1 MGVSQQD
8 IFGNAAGEPATPGSY
23 GEAPSGYRLPAVT
36 RLGAVRLEIADLGRS
51 LAYYDKTL
59 GLRVLYS
66 ESSRAVLGPHDE
78 DTALVDLHERPGA
91 RPAPRRGR
99 LGLFHF
105 AILLPDR
112 PSLGRFMRHLGKAGA
127 KAGAGD
133 HLVSEA
139 LYLHDPDNLGIEVYA
154 DRPRDSWRRMGR
166 ELMMAT
172 DPVDVA
178 ALMRAAGET
187 RWAGMPART
196 VIGHLHLHVGDLTAA
211 NTFYGEGLGFDR
223 TVWQYPGALF
233 FGAGGYHHHVGT
245 NTWAGSD
252 ATPPEDADARLL
264 EWTIELP
271 GSAEV
276 DELSQNLQRAGFRA
290 EREAGGGLV
299 AWDPWGTRVRV
310 AMSGEQ

>member
-1 MGVSQQD
+1 
-8 IFGNAAGEPATPGSY
+8 
-23 GEAPSGYRLPAVT
+23 
-36 RLGAVRLEIADLGRS
+36 
-51 LAYYDKTL
+51 
-59 GLRVLYS
+59 
-66 ESSRAVLGPHDE
+66 
-78 DTALVDLHERPGA
+78 
-91 RPAPRRGR
+91 
-99 LGLFHF
+99 
-105 AILLPDR
+105 
-112 PSLGRFMRHLGKAGA
+112 
-127 KAGAGD
+127 
-133 HLVSEA
+133 
-139 LYLHDPDNLGIEVYA
+139 
-154 DRPRDSWRRMGR
+154 
-166 ELMMAT
+166 
-172 DPVDVA
+172 
-178 ALMRAAGET
+178 
-187 RWAGMPART
+187 MPART